1 MSVDDTGT
9 LKGNVEAEIVT
20 VSGTCEGQVTA
31 DVVSVKS
38 SGKIKGEIFYENI
51 SIEEGAI
58 VEAQLGKKKK

>member
-1 MSVDDTGT
+1 MY
-9 LKGNVEAEIVT
+9 L
-20 VSGTCEGQVTA
+20 GTCEGQVTA